1 MADGLVDLQ
10 DHLVGHQQQVTRAVG
25 RIRCEQQLQGFVGH
39 LAGGAHQAK
48 TLDHPG
54 TALLAEVGTAQ
65 GTGLAV
71 VAVEGGH
78 TQARK
83 DKALG
88 LTQLGAGAVEVDLFN
103 PRGPQADFPAHQ
115 ALILGH
121 GGGLIAEQ
129 LVAVAQGREGLVEV
143 GRQVVGDVAGH
154 RLLVQV
160 EQGVGLDKPGLLFSA
175 LKGGLQAGKGN
186 IVGRGVGFHAVETHG
201 EHGAFVMAQV
211 RRLGD
216 VLAHRQVLAGFANVA
231 QGEKF
236 GGGAQGTEVFLER
249 GVVFEHGAFLVGG
262 SARAGKQSRPG
273 RGADQGKCRRV
284 ILRCLVGP
292 HRGQARL
299 PQLTEL
305 FRRTRSTVGAG
316 LPATQAPRCWSYC
329 ANGPTSRN
337 GLPRTGASP
346 AT

>member
-10 DHLVGHQQQVTRAVG
+10 DHLVRHQQQVTRAVG
-25 RIRCEQQLQGFVGH
+25 RIRSEQQLQGFVGH
-39 LAGGAHQAK
+39 LAGGAYQAEA
-48 TLDHPG
+48 LDYAG

-65 GTGLAV
+65 GAGLAV

-78 TQARK
+78 AQAGEHET
-83 DKALG
+83 LG
-88 LTQLGAGAVEVDLFN
+88 LTQLRAGAVEVDLFDS
-103 PRGPQADFPAHQ
+103 RGPQADFPAHQ

-121 GGGLIAEQ
+121 GDGLIAEQ
-129 LVAVAQGREGLVEV
+129 LVAVAQGREWLVEV

-160 EQGVGLDKPGLLFSA
+160 EQGVGLDQPGLLFRT
-175 LKGGLQAGKGN
+175 LKGALQAGKGN

-262 SARAGKQSRPG
+262 SARAGQQSRPG
-273 RGADQGKCRRV
+273 RGADQGRFCCV
-284 ILRCLVGP
+284 IVPTLCVGMP
-292 HRGQARL
+292 
-299 PQLTEL
+299 
-305 FRRTRSTVGAG
+305 
-316 LPATQAPRCWSYC
+316 
-329 ANGPTSRN
+329 
-337 GLPRTGASP
+337 PRTLCVRS
-346 AT
+346 